1 MRTKGLY
8 KLKTK
13 NKQTYQPPNNKKT
26 PTPQENSSTNI
37 QYCTLK
43 QCLLKNLHIPFF
55 FFTWS
60 AEAEK
65 SLFHLAQLSCELFLN
80 TVLSCTWWSN
90 TWSSP
95 GKKSPSNCQC
105 YPQLQILL
113 RRVSCL
119 TPVRN
124 KQFQKGWTGPRSLPA
139 SSLQKKAEQTPHS
152 PHLHLGHFSLLLHTQ
167 YFIEYQGNWNK

>member
-13 NKQTYQPPNNKKT
+13 NKQTYQPPNNKKNPNT
-26 PTPQENSSTNI
+26 TRKQQYKYTILHFKAVFAQESA
-37 QYCTLK
+37 YTL
-43 QCLLKNLHIPFF
+43 F